1 MHRSIHMT
9 LAESLRSFSRA
20 AGAFAILV
28 GLWVLAGWNFGAPIL
43 QVLLTGQAKMK
54 PNGAF
59 AFVLAGISLW
69 LLQRERLG
77 RGGRTVAQACASI
90 ALLIGAVTLSEHVLG
105 ADFGIDGLLQRGTPA
120 PAGATLSLRISPPT
134 TINLILLAMALLLL
148 AVKNSRHGWLV
159 QAPAIAA
166 LVSPAIVLIGHLH
179 KMPALYTIGSATEM
193 TWLTAVTVIVLSGG
207 IICAR
212 PAGGLATIVAR
223 IQFSLVPQVI
233 ALVACAAILAGGLVS
248 IVMARQSQTA
258 LREQIIATNL
268 AAADLTAEFAWRY
281 MQGAGKEYRVFL
293 PQSTRSRSRAQ
304 QRFQTGHSDLQEFLK
319 ANTSLAV
326 CSLFDSMGH
335 LSASGSV
342 NPSFVG
348 GFAGDREWFQQAVAT
363 RTPYLGVPIISRGS
377 KQPVLP
383 YAVPLFDRNQ
393 ELRGVLLGG
402 ISITAL
408 SDAITKFQS
417 APGVRVSIADS
428 RRGGMILAH
437 RDPQR
442 VLQPVSRKNEAGVRM
457 SHRERGAMETT
468 DTEGKWVLAA
478 FAPVPNLPWGVL
490 ILQPSE
496 NAFAPVR
503 RSLNKSQFWTSI
515 LLLVTA
521 TVTGWLALRVTRPLV
536 HLREAATA
544 LAGGHR
550 TAPINMTRQDEV
562 GDLGRAFDHMAAAL
576 AERTGQLE
584 AANEDLAEQNRRI
597 QQADRL
603 KSEFLAK
610 TCRTG
615 LRTPL
620 NAIIG
625 FAEIMHDGKVGP
637 ISSQH
642 KEYLGDVLT
651 SARHLL
657 QLIND
662 ILNLSKVE
670 AGKMEFR
677 PVRVNLA
684 LAVQEARAIVR
695 AMAAKKRINLRSEID
710 PSLCEIEIDPRSLK
724 QILYN
729 YLSNALKFTPE
740 GGVVTVRA
748 KPQDV
753 DHFRI
758 EVQDNGIGIRAE
770 DRQRLFVEFQQLH
783 ASAGKKYSGTG
794 LGLALTKKIVEAQGG
809 RVGVESAPE
818 TGSIFYAVLPQSP
831 RASNEIVEETKSVM
845 GLAKSPL
852 ILVAEGAA
860 DNRARIAER
869 LQNAGF
875 AVEAVATASEAV
887 ARCHHTRFDAITL
900 DIGLP
905 DMSGRAVLEK
915 MRKRGL
921 NQQTPVIVATVLNGQ
936 GAVAGLRVNEI
947 LTKPASQSDLL
958 EALERCGV
966 PPGSSRPILVLDS
979 DQAALQLIDE
989 ILGRSGYRAACHQDA
1004 TRAIKAAVKEH
1015 PAAVILDPFTA
1026 QFDGLGLLKELR
1038 KMSAG
1043 HITPVIV
1050 WTGNELAG
1058 VGHREFEPAHGSLT
1072 RKNGQAHELIDE
1084 LKHILW
1090 NQTAAAASRECGEIS
1105 PSAHT

>member
-1 MHRSIHMT
+1 M
-9 LAESLRSFSRA
+9 

-69 LLQRERLG
+69 LLQREGLG
-77 RGGRTVAQACASI
+77 RGGRAIAQAFALI
-90 ALLIGAVTLSEHVLG
+90 ALLIGALTLSEHLLD
-105 ADFGIDGLLQRGTPA
+105 ADFGIDGLLQRASPG

-134 TINLILLAMALLLL
+134 TLNLILLAMALLLL
-148 AVKNSRHGWLV
+148 AAKNSRHGWLV
-159 QAPAIAA
+159 QAPAIVA
-166 LVSPAIVLIGHLH
+166 LVTPAVVLIGHLYN
-179 KMPALYTIGSATEM
+179 MPALYTIGSATEM
-193 TWLTAVTVIVLSGG
+193 AWITAVTVVVLSVG

-233 ALVACAAILAGGLVS
+233 ALVVCAAILAGGLVS

-258 LREQIIATNL
+258 LRKQIIATNL

-281 MQGAGKEYRVFL
+281 MQGAERSVEYF
-293 PQSTRSRSRAQ
+293 SRSQHVLEAVLSGDFKQ
-304 QRFQTGHSDLQEFLK
+304 ATSDLQELLK

-342 NPSFVG
+342 DPSLVG

-363 RTPYLGVPIISRGS
+363 RAPYLGVPIISRGS
-377 KQPVLP
+377 KRPVLP
-383 YAVPLFDRNQ
+383 YAVPLFDSNQ

-417 APGVRVSIADS
+417 GPGVRVSIADS

-457 SHRERGAMETT
+457 AHRERGAMETT
-468 DTEGKWVLAA
+468 DSEGKSVLAA

-503 RSLNKSQFWTSI
+503 MSLNKSQFWTSI

-544 LAGGHR
+544 LAGGQR
-550 TAPINMTRQDEV
+550 RAPISMTRQDEV

-603 KSEFLAK
+603 KSEFLANMSHE
-610 TCRTG
+610 

-637 ISSQH
+637 VSSQH

-662 ILNLSKVE
+662 ILDLSKVE

-677 PVRVNLA
+677 PVRINLA

-695 AMAAKKRINLRSEID
+695 TMAAKKRINLRSEID

-748 KPQDV
+748 KPQDI
-753 DHFRI
+753 DNFRI

-770 DRQRLFVEFQQLH
+770 DRQRLFVEFQQLD

-809 RVGVESAPE
+809 RVGVKSAPG

-831 RASNEIVEETKSVM
+831 HTSNETVEETKSVM
-845 GLAKSPL
+845 GLVKSPL
-852 ILVAEGAA
+852 ILVAEATSN
-860 DNRARIAER
+860 NRGRIAER
-869 LQNAGF
+869 LRNAGF
-875 AVEAVATASEAV
+875 AVEAVTTGSEAV

-900 DIGLP
+900 DINLS
-905 DMSGRAVLEK
+905 DMSGRAVLGKIRE
-915 MRKRGL
+915 RGL
-921 NQQTPVIVATVLNGQ
+921 NQQTPLILATVLNGQ
-936 GAVAGLRVNEI
+936 GALAGLRVNEI

-958 EALERCGV
+958 EAIERCGV
-966 PPGSSRPILVLDS
+966 PPGSSRPILVWDS
-979 DQAALQLIDE
+979 DQAALQLIGDL
-989 ILGRSGYRAACHQDA
+989 LGQSGYRATCHQDA
-1004 TRAIKAAVKEH
+1004 TNAIKAAVNEP

-1026 QFDGLGLLKELR
+1026 QFEGLGLLKELR
-1038 KMSAG
+1038 KTSAG
-1043 HITPVIV
+1043 HVTPVIV
-1050 WTGNELAG
+1050 WTGNGLAG
-1058 VGHREFEPAHGSLT
+1058 LDHREVERAHCSLT
-1072 RKNGQAHELIDE
+1072 RKDGQAQELIDE

-1090 NQTAAAASRECGEIS
+1090 NQTAAAASRECVETS
-1105 PSAHT
+1105 PLAHT